1 MSSGSYHGSLKERL
15 LPNNIATAITTLVK
29 SSMGFLGHIV
39 VNGGTMGS
47 ITVYDGVD
55 ATGTKIATIA
65 VPSAGMVLPY
75 GCIFAIGLCV
85 VTAAATDITVCYV

>member
-1 MSSGSYHGSLKERL
+1 MSGSYHGSLRERL
-15 LPNNIATAITTLVK
+15 LPNNISTAATTLVK
-29 SSMGFLGHIV
+29 TGMGFLGHII
-39 VNGGTMGS
+39 VNGGTAGA

-65 VPSAGMVLPY
+65 APAAGMVFPY
-75 GCIFAIGLCV
+75 GSVFKIGLCI